1 MSKMDE
7 LLRNEKVEWKKL
19 GDIGTFYGG
28 ITAKSKSDFI
38 NGNAKFITYKNVY
51 SNPATILYSDEKVKI
66 NKNENQRKLMYGDII
81 FTGSSETPEECGMS
95 SVITDELT
103 ENVYLNSFCFF
114 LRLNNK
120 DILLPNFSKHLFRSS
135 AIRKKIVK
143 TASGVTRFNVSK
155 DLMKETEIP
164 IPSLETQG
172 KIVKILDKF
181 TNYVTELQAELQAR
195 NKQYE
200 YYRDM
205 LLSEKYLN
213 NKSMELFLKCNNS
226 IKKCKLKN
234 VAKITRGKRLVR
246 SDLEEKGK
254 FPVFQ
259 NSLKPLGYYY
269 DKNFSG
275 NKTCVIS
282 AGAAGEIF
290 YRENDFWAADD
301 VFVIDSDSI
310 LNKYI
315 YYFLLSKQKLIKTKV
330 RKASV
335 PRLSREEIERLEI
348 LIPSVE
354 LQKVIVEV
362 LDKFQDLLSDTQGL
376 LPEEI
381 EKRQKQYEYYREKL
395 LTFDEEYV
403 ERERERERDYL
414 SKWYLKLLKEA
425 ADIVGIEICNIPYKV
440 SLKQITKYSTH
451 RVPAEVLNEKNYVGV
466 ENLLKDKLG
475 KADSSY
481 VPTSGKLISFKK
493 GDILIGNIRPYL
505 RKIWIADVDGGTN
518 SDVLT
523 ICIKEEFE
531 NKIMPKFLYQILS
544 NESFFE
550 YNIKFSKG
558 AKMPRGDKKKIMEYE
573 FVLPSLPVQEYIVSL
588 LENFESLI
596 NDISQGIPKEIEQRQ
611 KQYEYYRD
619 KLLSFDRD

>member
-1 MSKMDE
+1 MSRIDE
-7 LLRNEKVEWKKL
+7 LLKNEKVEWKKL

-155 DLMKETEIP
+155 DLMKKIEIP
-164 IPSLETQG
+164 IPTIETQE

-213 NKSMELFLKCNNS
+213 NKSMEFFIKCNNS

-234 VAKITRGKRLVR
+234 VAEITRGKRLVR
-246 SDLEEKGK
+246 SDLEDIGK
-254 FPVFQ
+254 FPVYQ
-259 NSLKPLGYYY
+259 NSLKPLGYYH

-275 NKTCVIS
+275 DKACVIS

-290 YRENDFWAADD
+290 YRERDFWAADD
-301 VFVIDSDSI
+301 VFVIDSNTI

-315 YYFLLSKQKLIKTKV
+315 YYFLLSKQSLIKTKV

-381 EKRQKQYEYYREKL
+381 EQRQKQYEYYREKL
-395 LTFDEEYV
+395 LTFEDKS
-403 ERERERERDYL
+403 D
-414 SKWYLKLLKEA
+414 STPHA
-425 ADIVGIEICNIPYKV
+425 ARRTPHAARRTPQN
-440 SLKQITKYSTH
+440 
-451 RVPAEVLNEKNYVGV
+451 
-466 ENLLKDKLG
+466 
-475 KADSSY
+475 
-481 VPTSGKLISFKK
+481 
-493 GDILIGNIRPYL
+493 
-505 RKIWIADVDGGTN
+505 N
-518 SDVLT
+518 S
-523 ICIKEEFE
+523 
-531 NKIMPKFLYQILS
+531 
-544 NESFFE
+544 
-550 YNIKFSKG
+550 
-558 AKMPRGDKKKIMEYE
+558 
-573 FVLPSLPVQEYIVSL
+573 
-588 LENFESLI
+588 
-596 NDISQGIPKEIEQRQ
+596 
-611 KQYEYYRD
+611 
-619 KLLSFDRD
+619 